1 MNLGNVLAKLRKEKG
16 LNQRDFAE
24 SLGVSNGTVAMWET
38 NKRQPDLEMLV
49 KIARYYCVSID
60 YLLGNDQ
67 FSEKDSTSPIPTE
80 DSKLLKYFH
89 KINSTDAFS
98 ENDLQIIFRL
108 CPRAKNLPPE
118 DHEGKIVLGDKIRNL
133 RVSHKYTQ
141 EDLALKIKVSKSA
154 IGMYEQ
160 NRRSPD
166 LETLLKL
173 SDIFEVS
180 VDYLLG
186 KDTHTT
192 PSTNRS
198 IPAEDDRLLKYFH
211 KIKEAETLSDAECE
225 TLTKFFPGAKYLTA
239 EDQELLDYY
248 HELSKKDQRWIMGQM
263 IDLIK
268 KADEQASDIPK
279 AQGS

>member
-133 RVSHKYTQ
+133 RVSHKSGCR
-141 EDLALKIKVSKSA
+141 LFVSHIATVPLLTPRDSAKS
-154 IGMYEQ
+154 
-160 NRRSPD
+160 
-166 LETLLKL
+166 L
-173 SDIFEVS
+173 
-180 VDYLLG
+180 
-186 KDTHTT
+186 
-192 PSTNRS
+192 
-198 IPAEDDRLLKYFH
+198 
-211 KIKEAETLSDAECE
+211 
-225 TLTKFFPGAKYLTA
+225 
-239 EDQELLDYY
+239 
-248 HELSKKDQRWIMGQM
+248 
-263 IDLIK
+263 
-268 KADEQASDIPK
+268 
-279 AQGS
+279 